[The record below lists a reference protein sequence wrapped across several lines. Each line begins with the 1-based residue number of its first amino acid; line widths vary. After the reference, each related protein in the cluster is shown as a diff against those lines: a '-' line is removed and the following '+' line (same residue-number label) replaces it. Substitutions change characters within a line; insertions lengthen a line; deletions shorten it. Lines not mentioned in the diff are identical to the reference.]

1 MLCKNLILTMYVFC
15 INHDYYSV
23 CNCLIQVVYYTVLEN
38 VRTRG
43 ESMASKRALVGAR
56 VDPELKRDAE
66 ETLKKMGLTMS
77 SGITLF
83 LAQVVNDQ
91 CLPFKPAVGCQRGE
105 ETNEKK

>member
-1 MLCKNLILTMYVFC
+1 MCVFC
-15 INHDYYSV
+15 INYDYYSV
-23 CNCLIQVVYYTVLEN
+23 CNCLIQVVYYTLLEN

-66 ETLKKMGLTMS
+66 QTLKKMGLTMS

-91 CLPFKPAVGCQRGE
+91 CLPFKPTVGCQRGE
-105 ETNEKK
+105 EKNEKK